1 MKKIKS
7 AIQLLRIYQWV
18 KNGMIFFPIFFAAK
32 INQPGLLLN
41 AVYAFTGFSLV
52 ASSVY
57 IFNDFYD
64 VNEDRLHP
72 LKKDRPLAASEISP
86 LTAKILLL
94 VLFFAGISIMYFP
107 FKHLLVLGLV
117 LFYILQNLLYTLKL
131 KHIAIVDT
139 AVISIGFLIRIF
151 IGGIVTETILSQW
164 IILMTFLLAMFLA
177 LAKRRDDVLIFIE
190 TNEKPRKNVDG
201 YNLEFLNASMMITAS
216 VVIVTYIMYT
226 MSVCQAGMADHG
238 KNLYLT
244 TFFVLIGIIRFLHLI
259 MVKKRIGGPTKI
271 LVSDPF
277 LMILIFGWLI
287 TFAFLLY

>member
-1 MKKIKS
+1 M
-7 AIQLLRIYQWV
+7 RTYQWV
-18 KNGMIFFPIFFAAK
+18 KNGLIFFPIFFAAK
-32 INQPGLLLN
+32 IDQPELLLN
-41 AVYAFTGFSLV
+41 AGYAFAGFSLV
-52 ASSVY
+52 ASAVY
-57 IFNDFYD
+57 IFNDLHD

-72 LKKDRPLAASEISP
+72 IKRSRPIAASEISP
-86 LTAKILLL
+86 TTAKALFLFLLFL
-94 VLFFAGISIMYFP
+94 GGGVMYFP
-107 FKHLLVLGLV
+107 FKNPLVLGLV
-117 LFYILQNLLYTLKL
+117 LFYILQNILYTLKL

-139 AVISIGFLIRIF
+139 AVISIGFLIRIL
-151 IGGIVTETILSQW
+151 IGGVVTETILSQW

-177 LAKRRDDVLIFIE
+177 LAKRRDDVLIFIK

-201 YNLEFLNASMMITAS
+201 YNLEFLNATMMITAS

-226 MSVCQAGMADHG
+226 MSVGQTGMTDNG
-238 KNLYLT
+238 KNLYFT

-271 LVSDPF
+271 LVTDPF